1 MAPTYETRFIPRI
14 TTKQMTCEGAAS
26 CTTLTCEGAASCTTL
41 TTGAGS
47 RTAPAIVCPT
57 DADTGLIWYSKD
69 LQFCVD
75 GSVRAF
81 WSGNGLNAIR
91 YGEQADMRGFRANGT
106 DASPTAT
113 ADTDFLFDFFAHGH
127 NGTGFAPSGVVRFW
141 QDGAIS
147 GANCPGA
154 VSIVG
159 RDSSGNA
166 QIGITVRATGTT
178 EIKKALAHQGSTLGF
193 YNTTPTTK
201 PTITGSRG
209 DNAAL
214 ADLLTKLAGLGL
226 LTDSTSEGDG

>member
-14 TTKQMTCEGAAS
+14 TTKQI
-26 CTTLTCEGAASCTTL
+26 TCEGAASCTTL
-41 TTGAGS
+41 TTAAGS
-47 RTAPAIVCPT
+47 PTAPAIVCPT
-57 DADTGLIWYSKD
+57 DADTGLCWVGKD
-69 LQFCVD
+69 LQFGVD
-75 GSVRAF
+75 GSRRAF
-81 WSGNGLNAIR
+81 LSGNGLNAVR
-91 YGEQADMRGFRANGT
+91 YGAQSGMRGYRANGT

-113 ADTDFLFDFFAHGH
+113 TNTNILFDFSSYGH
-127 NGTGFAPSGVVRFW
+127 NGTAFAPAGVVRFQ

-147 GANCPGA
+147 GSNCPSS
-154 VSIVG
+154 VSIIG

-166 QIGITVRATGTT
+166 NTGITVRASGTT
-178 EIKKALAHQGSTLGF
+178 EIKLALAHQGSTLGF

-226 LTDSTSEGDG
+226 LTDSTTA